1 MDSVRLVTSVNQSVA
16 DSKSFISV
24 SVNTAYPVLL
34 AWEFAF
40 LFYLYLLSTSNFTPT
55 SFRGNICTLLKETVC
70 IQADSQLKEFGK
82 KEKE

>member
-24 SVNTAYPVLL
+24 SVNTAYSVLL

-40 LFYLYLLSTSNFTPT
+40 LFYLIIPAFHLQFHTHF
-55 SFRGNICTLLKETVC
+55 I
-70 IQADSQLKEFGK
+70 
-82 KEKE
+82 